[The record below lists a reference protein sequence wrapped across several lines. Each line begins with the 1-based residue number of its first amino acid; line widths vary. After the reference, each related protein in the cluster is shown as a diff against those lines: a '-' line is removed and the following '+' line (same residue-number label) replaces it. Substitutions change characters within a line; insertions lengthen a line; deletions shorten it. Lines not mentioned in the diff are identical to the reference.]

1 MSRLQS
7 LPHVRLWLVALL
19 AGALLVPGVTAG
31 AAHADSPGSG
41 GTWTYGGYT
50 LRPPANP
57 QATGLPEDVVAAARE
72 VRQRAAQLDRAITKQ
87 VIDIANDQGARLE
100 GLEFRLKSEQSI
112 ARKVA
117 ERAAETGNDP
127 LTIAQ
132 GLSDVTRYTM
142 TFPRD
147 EYVDAVNGALDDLRS
162 QGNELRV
169 KNYWLQGDR
178 YQGINVAMTT
188 PEGTK
193 VELQF
198 HTPRSLQVKEDTHGL
213 YEKFRVSTDNN
224 ERWKLFKQI
233 VRASMS
239 IPMPSWKVFSIGSL
253 EYSRF
258 ETLS

>member
-1 MSRLQS
+1 MSTLWSSAIGRS
-7 LPHVRLWLVALL
+7 WLVALL
-19 AGALLVPGVTAG
+19 AGTLLVPTVSVG
-31 AAHADSPGSG
+31 AAHAASPRSE

-72 VRQRAAQLDRAITKQ
+72 VRKRAAQLDRDITKQ
-87 VIDIANDQGARLE
+87 VIDIANGQGARLE
-100 GLEFRLKSEQSI
+100 GLDFRLKSEQSI

-117 ERAAETGNDP
+117 ERAAETGADP
-127 LTIAQ
+127 LTVAQ
-132 GLSDVTRYTM
+132 GLSDITRYTM

-147 EYVDAVNGALDDLRS
+147 SYVEAVNGALRDLETA
-162 QGNELRV
+162 GNALRT
-169 KNYWLQGDR
+169 KNYWKQGDR

-188 PEGTK
+188 PEGIK

-198 HTPRSLQVKEDTHGL
+198 HTPRSLKVKEDTHGL
-213 YEKFRVSTDNN
+213 YEKFRVSTDNS